1 MAVKRFYFFGSYSSA
16 PTFRPFIIQINSGAD
31 GTFTIPT
38 FGGGYNYKVSTSDGQ
53 NFTGVTGNLT
63 ITFPDANTLYDISI
77 SGDFPM
83 IFFNNTGDKDKLID
97 IKQWGD
103 IEWTSMERAFFGCS
117 NTTCTAT
124 DAPIAS
130 NGVSLNCEIMF
141 SRCNNINFD
150 LASWNLTIS
159 GSAVGFLHNANE
171 FDSNGND
178 AVVTLLGTTGS
189 LFSFMQYT
197 KVKKVIIYGCENLSA
212 IDNTFTATGTFR
224 GSNDLVGVELHG
236 MKVNLNIRPT
246 FMTVNGLTGTAIDN
260 LANSVADMTGQ
271 TSPTVTMT
279 TAQYNSCDT
288 SIWTNKNWTIA
299 QV

>member
-1 MAVKRFYFFGSYSSA
+1 MAVKTTYFFGSYSNV
-16 PTFRPFIIQINSGAD
+16 RPFIIQINSGAD

-53 NFTGVTGNLT
+53 SFTGVTGNLT

-77 SGDFPM
+77 SGDFPR
-83 IFFNNTGDKDKLID
+83 IYFNNGTERLKLID

-103 IEWTSMERAFFGCS
+103 IEWASMQRAFYGCS

-124 DAPIAS
+124 DVPIPS
-130 NGVSLNCEIMF
+130 NGVSLNCEVMF
-141 SRCNNINFD
+141 SGCNNINFD

-159 GSAVGFLHNANE
+159 GSATSFLQNANE

-178 AVVTLLGTTGS
+178 AVVTLDGITYLG
-189 LFSFMQYT
+189 SFMQYT
-197 KVKKVIIYGCENLSA
+197 KVKKVIIYGCENLSY
-212 IDNTFTATGTFR
+212 ISNTFSADGTFR

-236 MKVNLNIRPT
+236 MKVNLDIRPA
-246 FMTVNGLTGTAIDN
+246 FMTVNGLMGTAIDD

-271 TSPTVTMT
+271 TSPTITMT
-279 TAQYNSCDT
+279 TAQYNSCNT
-288 SIWTNKNWTIA
+288 SLWTNKNWTIA

>member
-1 MAVKRFYFFGSYSSA
+1 MRKFVYYNSSYSA
-16 PTFRPFIIQINSGAD
+16 IKPFIIQINSGAD
-31 GTFTIPT
+31 SSFTIPT
-38 FGGGYNYKVSTSDGQ
+38 FGGGYNYEVSTSDGQ

-83 IFFNNTGDKDKLID
+83 IYFNNTGDKDKLVD

-103 IEWTSMERAFFGCS
+103 IEWTSMERAFWGCS
-117 NTTCTAT
+117 NMTCTAT

-130 NGVSLNCEIMF
+130 NGVSLDCQNMF
-141 SRCNNINFD
+141 RNCNNINFD

-159 GSAVGFLHNANE
+159 GSAAGFLQNANE

-178 AVVTLLGTTGS
+178 AVVTLLGTTGY
-189 LFSFMQYT
+189 LPAFMSFT
-197 KVKKVIIYGCENLSA
+197 KVKKVIIYGCENLSY
-212 IDNTFTATGTFR
+212 ISNTFSADGTFR

-236 MKVNLNIRPT
+236 MKVNLDIRPVY
-246 FMTVNGLTGTAIDN
+246 MTVNGLMGTAIDD